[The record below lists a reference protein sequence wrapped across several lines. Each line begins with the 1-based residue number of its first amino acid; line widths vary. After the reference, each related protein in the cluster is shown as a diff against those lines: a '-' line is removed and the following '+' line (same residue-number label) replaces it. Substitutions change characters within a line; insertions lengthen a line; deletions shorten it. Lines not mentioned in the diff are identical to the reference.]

1 MRHLLEGLKYGWRS
15 SNSNRSCCESS
26 KLGRQVYSGHS
37 SSGPRS
43 HCVLFCSETA
53 WGPTGLLSAVHLPVL
68 QRHLRRPDP
77 RWPRCWRCLSEAQ
90 MCALVMSFPSQVF
103 FPSRLAC
110 LSPACLHSF
119 PSRLPLLGL
128 AGALAANKSRILA
141 MEGRTCSGAPVPCST
156 HAITRT

>member
-1 MRHLLEGLKYGWRS
+1 MAGARVTG
-15 SNSNRSCCESS
+15 NRSCCESS
-26 KLGRQVYSGHS
+26 KLGRQVYSGNS

-53 WGPTGLLSAVHLPVL
+53 WGPTGLPVSCSPPCS

-103 FPSRLAC
+103 
-110 LSPACLHSF
+110 SPAGWHVSPLHACTRF
-119 PSRLPLLGL
+119 PHGSLSWAWPGHLQQTKAGYWQWKGGRVLVLPCP
-128 AGALAANKSRILA
+128 AAHMPLQ
-141 MEGRTCSGAPVPCST
+141 GRNRA
-156 HAITRT
+156 